1 MLFTYS
7 YIPKYVPKDLP
18 WYEKDGVMT
27 WLDQA
32 KCVEMLFDIDKHFAT
47 THVINFDI
55 IHRLARVEKVPDEI
69 YKNIQTIDSDEL
81 KMYPSYNQRQVLG
94 SVFRSKGKDV
104 LVDKELLHTH
114 FKDQQKQVFLISMK
128 KIKFKKSMVI

>member
-7 YIPKYVPKDLP
+7 HIPKYVPKDLP

-32 KCVEMLFDIDKHFAT
+32 KCVETLFDIDKYFAT

-114 FKDQQKQVFLISMK
+114 FKDQQKQFFLISMK